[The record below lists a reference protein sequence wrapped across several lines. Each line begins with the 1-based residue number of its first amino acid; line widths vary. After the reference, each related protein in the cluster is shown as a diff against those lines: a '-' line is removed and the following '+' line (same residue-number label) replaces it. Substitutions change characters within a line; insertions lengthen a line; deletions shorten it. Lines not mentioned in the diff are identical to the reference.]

1 MGKILEGLLLK
12 KQPSKK
18 NLQSLL
24 QKRDGNDKKVSY
36 VLITCTEPDSEG
48 AMQVEMR
55 YEGDK
60 KLVAYLIQ
68 SAQAE
73 LDKEMHGSD

>member
-1 MGKILEGLLLK
+1 
-12 KQPSKK
+12 
-18 NLQSLL
+18 
-24 QKRDGNDKKVSY
+24 
-36 VLITCTEPDSEG
+36 
-48 AMQVEMR
+48 MQVEMR